1 VLAALARLVPIL
13 WSHHSGS
20 EVMKP
25 IATPIIGGM
34 LSTFI
39 QILIA
44 TAVLFARLRGRI
56 LVPAVPAATD

>member
-1 VLAALARLVPIL
+1 
-13 WSHHSGS
+13 
-20 EVMKP
+20 MKP